1 MPYIKPDNRAEVDE
15 QLESLFGV
23 LDSTNP
29 GEMNYVIT
37 RILLE
42 QFQVGYSDVSYAKI
56 NEIIG
61 ILECAKLE
69 FYRRLAAPYENEKIE
84 QNGDVYPE

>member
-1 MPYIKPDNRAEVDE
+1 MPYIKPEDRAEVDE

-69 FYRRLAAPYENEKIE
+69 FYRRVAAPYENEKCSE
-84 QNGDVYPE
+84 NGDVY